1 MAILSLDEKD
11 SLKKQLLS
19 LGDSWIVI
27 GLQKQKNL
35 AATMDGLAGL
45 ADWIL
50 HGQVSKQLQ
59 KMHLSNGDL
68 LWVPGIGIS
77 TNFLFIF
84 LDDSFEPKEVFKKLR
99 AIKMNKVVVAEN
111 TFPEDFLGKL
121 KQNLKKEEVTFTSL
135 E

>member
-68 LWVPGIGIS
+68 LWVPGLGIS